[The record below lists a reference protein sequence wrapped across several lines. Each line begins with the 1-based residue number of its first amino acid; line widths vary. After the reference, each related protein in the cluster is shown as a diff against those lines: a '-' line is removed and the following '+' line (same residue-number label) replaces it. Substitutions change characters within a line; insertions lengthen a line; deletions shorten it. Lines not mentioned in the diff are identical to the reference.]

1 MTRLLALAC
10 LALVAA
16 CGVDGPPIPPSQVPA
31 EAQTTGISVTG
42 TAEIGIVGGN
52 G

>member
-10 LALVAA
+10 LALLPA

-31 EAQTTGISVTG
+31 ETPESGVTMSG
-42 TAEIGIVGGN
+42 QARIGIVGGN

>member
-1 MTRLLALAC
+1 MTRLF
-10 LALVAA
+10 ALVSLTLLAA

-31 EAQTTGISVTG
+31 EPAEPGVTMSGQAQ
-42 TAEIGIVGGN
+42 IGIVGGN